1 MHFSMWLA
9 HTTLIRWL
17 NDSVVIS
24 TFVEV
29 LHYFSMFLLVGS
41 IVLVDLRLIGVAAKR
56 RNATELANDLF
67 PIMWVGLA
75 LNFLSGFILYA
86 GGAPDYYGNHWFY
99 LKLAVILAAVIFGIM
114 VQANVK
120 KWDRPAGIPASAK
133 LLAFVSL
140 ALWIVSIWAAVEVP
154 ALTGV
159 G

>member
-1 MHFSMWLA
+1 MHFCLWLE
-9 HTTLIRWL
+9 HTTLIKWL
-17 NDSVVIS
+17 SASVVMA

-67 PIMWVGLA
+67 PVMWSGLG
-75 LNFLSGFILYA
+75 LNFLSGFILFA
-86 GGAPDYYGNHWFY
+86 GDAADFYGDHVFY
-99 LKLAVILAAVIFGIM
+99 IKLVVILVAVLVGAL
-114 VQANVK
+114 VQ
-120 KWDRPAGIPASAK
+120 WTGRWWGRTPTIPVWAK
-133 LLAFVSL
+133 LLAFASL
-140 ALWIVSIWAAVEVP
+140 VLWIGSILAAVEVP

>member
-1 MHFSMWLA
+1 MHFCLWLE
-9 HTTLIRWL
+9 HTTLIKWL
-17 NDSVVIS
+17 SDSVVMA
-24 TFVEV
+24 TFIEV

-67 PIMWVGLA
+67 PVMWTGLG
-75 LNFLSGFILYA
+75 LNFLSGFILFA
-86 GGAPDYYGNHWFY
+86 GDAPDFYGDHVFY
-99 LKLAVILAAVIFGIM
+99 IKLVVILVAVICGII

-120 KWDRPAGIPASAK
+120 KWDRPTGIPASAK
-133 LLAFVSL
+133 LLAFISL
-140 ALWIVSIWAAVEVP
+140 VLWIGSILAAVEVP

>member
-120 KWDRPAGIPASAK
+120 NWDRPAGIPVGAK

>member
-1 MHFSMWLA
+1 MHFCMWLA
-9 HTTLIRWL
+9 HTAVIKWL
-17 NDSVVIS
+17 SDSVPIS

-56 RNATELANDLF
+56 RNATELADDLF

-75 LNFLSGFILYA
+75 LNFLSGFILFA
-86 GGAPDYYGNHWFY
+86 GGAPDFYGNHVFY
-99 LKLAVILAAVIFGIM
+99 FKLGIILVAVILGII

-120 KWDRPAGIPASAK
+120 KWDGPTGIPLGAK
-133 LLAFVSL
+133 MLAFVSL
-140 ALWIVSIWAAVEVP
+140 ALWIGSILAAVEVP

>member
-1 MHFSMWLA
+1 MHFSLWLA

-75 LNFLSGFILYA
+75 LNSLSGFILYA
-86 GGAPDYYGNHWFY
+86 GGAPDYYGNRWFY
-99 LKLAVILAAVIFGIM
+99 LKLAVILAAVIFGII
-114 VQANVK
+114 VQTNVK
-120 KWDRPAGIPASAK
+120 KWDRPTGVPVSAK